1 MRVGKVTLTES
12 HVERGLRVEPWS
24 TRAFNVQGEKE
35 TSIEGE
41 IERCQKSGVTDTTL
55 KYSFVE
61 KFTNGLEMAEIVNFF
76 LQLCSNSYSKGVV
89 TELSLCLS
97 FRASVCL
104 AIFNEWLLND

>member
-61 KFTNGLEMAEIVNFF
+61 KFTNGYGDGRDCKFF
-76 LQLCSNSYSKGVV
+76 SAVV
-89 TELSLCLS
+89 
-97 FRASVCL
+97 F
-104 AIFNEWLLND
+104 